1 MGSFL
6 ERPHTSPDEA
16 AARESGAFLTG
27 ARRLIARRVGRA
39 VGFATLTE
47 DDVEQL
53 LPGKMLRSRLAAR
66 LIASGATSVDRV
78 TLRHACA
85 ATELVHTAS
94 LCHDD
99 VVDNAVI
106 RRARPALWQT
116 TGPSAAILI
125 GDLLLC
131 EALELVLEVES
142 GRLMPAFVAKVR
154 EVIRTEAEQELL
166 LRGRPVDEA
175 GCVRVARGKTG
186 PLFALVA
193 RLCGGDDAD
202 LAGALEEAGYRIG
215 TAYQLADDLLDVIG
229 DEGVAGKTLGTDSVR
244 RKFTLPLSAAEG
256 GRVAR
261 RHVAELCESALAR
274 LKAHP
279 AARSGLREFL
289 SRDLQPVLDRH
300 LDVCADVAEY

>member
-1 MGSFL
+1 MSRL
-6 ERPHTSPDEA
+6 TEKPHDRPDDA
-16 AARESGAFLTG
+16 AAREAEVFLHAVRG
-27 ARRLIARRVGRA
+27 LIARRVWKA
-39 VGFATLTE
+39 AGFAMLGE
-47 DDVEQL
+47 EEVEQL

-66 LIASGATSVDRV
+66 LTAGGAAPVDRR

-116 TGPSAAILI
+116 TGASAAILI

-131 EALELVLEVES
+131 EALELVMEVEG

-154 EVIRTEAEQELL
+154 EVIRTEVEQELL
-166 LRGRPVDEA
+166 LRGRRVDE
-175 GCVRVARGKTG
+175 GECIRVARGKTG

-193 RLCGGDDAD
+193 RVCGGGE
-202 LAGALEEAGYRIG
+202 AGLSEALEEAGYRIG
-215 TAYQLADDLLDVIG
+215 TAYQLADDLLDVMG

-244 RKFTLPLSAAEG
+244 RKYTLPLCGADG
-256 GRVAR
+256 WRIAR
-261 RHVAELCESALAR
+261 DHAGALCESALKR
-274 LKAHP
+274 LEAHP
-279 AARSGLREFL
+279 AARRAVAEFL
-289 SRDLQPVLDRH
+289 RRDLQPVLDRH
-300 LDVCADVAEY
+300 LDVCMEPAE